1 MIFLDELQPMKLYK
15 KPFHLPINEKDKRK
29 GSVSFLLTP
38 NYQSSIEL
46 MKNPLMINRKYY
58 ESYYIEKDITYFI
71 NQEGYLEDISDES
84 YRDVINEDNR
94 IFISKKIDNDI
105 INEAIFNKK
114 DKSKSRLDELNK
126 IKDKGI
132 SSFEY
137 KSKIASKIQK
147 YIKEIQNKILIY
159 SKSFDNVKYDIH
171 EIHDNDIKSLDELNS
186 KDFIMKKIT
195 LVDWSCDDANTE
207 DKYRNKVIY
216 IAKQIISKDNDF
228 VIIENI
234 DSIGLSYKKYIY
246 DESKINKQIERLES
260 ILNEASNEVLN
271 DPKRLAKSLKLRMN
285 KPKYKLNKISD
296 QERNNIG
303 VEKDSH
309 LNSNGVAGTENQ
321 TNKTIDKMEE
331 SYKVQEGS
339 YYCKKCMTVS
349 AIDDIEKGEIID
361 VIGSELDNIQG
372 PSRDGWNVVIKDG
385 KYIASEKI
393 LKGSMMYCLGK
404 TDALIESTEAL
415 EQIEKEYIGQ
425 DHREFSVSESHMRC
439 KVDGRD
445 IIFAFNENLDEQ
457 VLNEASTESTKL
469 HKLLYK
475 ERFRNNKQIFNIY
488 DDVKRDVP
496 YVRRTFLNY
505 ERYKQFNLFV
515 DLSFYNQTFFK
526 NNIYKLDRGVQLY
539 FDFINRF
546 IQDKRLE
553 NAGYTKKTVFIPV
566 MDWTKPEVSIYKYS
580 EDINPIS
587 IILRLMKTDSTRLQE
602 WKGIDFIF
610 LTTKG
615 YFKVDFSNLET
626 SDTTKFNL
634 LIDRLIKG
642 DPIVDDIEPTKESP
656 KAIVANIVDKI
667 EDSQKIK
674 INNLTGD
681 SGEIDKDELVK
692 KIEKAAATSSS
703 TDEAI
708 DTLEE
713 DDFIKNILTSLASE
727 EDDSV
732 KINNA
737 RAARINKLNDEF
749 LNKKLN
755 NVTVRDMIE
764 NKEGD
769 KELPVKEL
777 EIDSVNEE
785 WKQLQYVNFEEV
797 YDPQEDIV
805 AALYSLSKKTVP
817 VMVRDLQVEDA
828 SNSED
833 MILTYTVQLE
843 DVHGERFTIKF
854 DVPKL
859 KDNKFCRLRGND
871 KTFNGQLVQI
881 PIAKVDEDTVQIVSN
896 YKKTLISR
904 YGTTTGKSYV
914 VADRII
920 KTINKMES
928 KQIKITI
935 GDNTKVCSKYELPI
949 DYIDLSSQYSK
960 LEFGEYII
968 LFNQDE
974 LRDKY
979 SIDEKKGI
987 PIGINA
993 KDKSVLY
1000 YDGGEF
1006 KTFSDYLWAMLAATS
1021 SEFAQIYE
1029 TTNTSTRYTY
1039 SKASILNNHIP
1050 VIIIMGY
1057 SEGLLKALKKA
1068 NVKYELVEKRP
1079 KINKSTSDIIK
1090 FKDGY
1095 LVYEL
1100 DYNSSLLLNGL
1111 KECNTED
1118 FSLSEVNNKSMWLEF
1133 LDLFGGKILADGLD
1147 NFYDLMIDPITQE
1160 ILEYYKLPTDYV
1172 EIFAYANYLLSDN
1185 KYFKHTDM
1193 SARRYRSNEI
1203 IAGYTYQAI
1212 ADSYGDYRRELK
1224 RGKKAKMT
1232 IKKTEVIDRI
1242 LLDPTT
1248 SDFSIL
1254 NPLLEIE
1261 AINSVTYK
1269 GLVGMNND
1277 RAYSLD
1283 KRTFDDS
1290 MVNVLGLSTGFAGNV
1305 GITRQATI
1313 DMNIKGKRG
1322 YIKTTNDVENM
1333 NVAKTFTATEAL
1345 TPFGSR
1351 RDDPFRSAMTFIQT
1365 AKHGMRVKTS
1375 MPMLISNGMDQALP
1389 YMITNTF
1396 AFKAREDGKIIEK
1409 TDQYII
1415 LEYKDGS
1422 KDFIDL
1428 RELVQKNSD
1437 GGFYL
1442 TLKLDSDYKVGAKF
1456 KKGEVLAY
1464 DKYSFS
1470 DTVGHNDD
1478 IAYNIGTL
1486 AKVALLNTDE
1496 GFEDSAIISS
1506 WLSEAMASDIVV
1518 KKDVSLPKNTNIYN
1532 MVKKGQPIQEGD
1544 PLMIFQ
1550 NAFEEDDVNILLKN
1564 LVDDEE
1570 LISELGRIPIKSKV
1584 TGTVENIKI
1593 SRTVEKDELSDS
1605 LKKKT
1610 NELEKEVSDL
1620 KKIMKKYDIEYHD
1633 RFEADYKLDATGK
1646 LKNVDEGVLIE
1657 FFLKYEDKLS
1667 VGDKIIYYSA
1677 LKGVVK
1683 DIFPEGKE
1691 PYTDF
1696 RPDEK
1701 VHSLLSLG
1709 SVNGRM
1715 VTSVMM
1721 VGSINKVLIELDR
1734 KVKDMLG
1741 IPFKYLDEE

>member
-1 MIFLDELQPMKLYK
+1 
-15 KPFHLPINEKDKRK
+15 
-29 GSVSFLLTP
+29 
-38 NYQSSIEL
+38 
-46 MKNPLMINRKYY
+46 MINRRYY
-58 ESYYIEKDITYFI
+58 QSYYIEKDITYFI
-71 NQEGYLEDISDES
+71 NQEGYLEDVSDES
-84 YRDVINEDNR
+84 YRNVLNEDSR
-94 IFISKKIDNDI
+94 IFISKKIDGDI
-105 INEAIFNKK
+105 INETSNKSLYFLSQDNMNNKTLSPRVPSNFLTKNGYEDDKTPRVCFSTSVGKCLIALSINCK
-114 DKSKSRLDELNK
+114 DKEFYVHSPIGDYEVYTPSTKEVPDKNITGEVWIKKPVKIACIGK
-126 IKDKGI
+126 IKVTGDDGKPGMRYAYGNGNTAELYGWNYEWI
-132 SSFEY
+132 E
-137 KSKIASKIQK
+137 K
-147 YIKEIQNKILIY
+147 Y
-159 SKSFDNVKYDIH
+159 SV
-171 EIHDNDIKSLDELNS
+171 
-186 KDFIMKKIT
+186 
-195 LVDWSCDDANTE
+195 
-207 DKYRNKVIY
+207 
-216 IAKQIISKDNDF
+216 
-228 VIIENI
+228 
-234 DSIGLSYKKYIY
+234 
-246 DESKINKQIERLES
+246 
-260 ILNEASNEVLN
+260 NEASNEVLN
-271 DPKRLAKSLKLRMN
+271 DPKRLARSLKLRLN
-285 KPKYKLNKISD
+285 KPKYELNRLSD
-296 QERNNIG
+296 LERNNVG
-303 VEKDSH
+303 VEKDSY
-309 LNSNGVAGTENQ
+309 LNGDKPAAGAPGNNTLSTNSQEDKEKVKESAYEVGKGFYYGRNCMVVNATE
-321 TNKTIDKMEE
+321 
-331 SYKVQEGS
+331 
-339 YYCKKCMTVS
+339 
-349 AIDDIEKGEIID
+349 DIEEGEIVD
-361 VIGSELDNIQG
+361 VVGSELDNIQG
-372 PSRDGWNVVIKDG
+372 PSRDGWNVRIKDG
-385 KYIASEKI
+385 KYIATEKI
-393 LKGSMMYCLGK
+393 YKGSRMYCINRK
-404 TDALIESTEAL
+404 DTLIESTNVVD
-415 EQIEKEYIGQ
+415 KEYYMGQ
-425 DHREFSVSESHMRC
+425 DHREYSVSESHIRC
-439 KVDGRD
+439 KVDGKN
-445 IIFAFNENLDEQ
+445 IILAFNENLDEQ
-457 VLNEASTESTKL
+457 ILNESNVESAKL

-496 YVRRTFLNY
+496 YITKAFINY
-505 ERYKQFNLFV
+505 DRYKQFNLFV

-539 FDFINRF
+539 FEFINRF

-553 NAGYTKKTVFIPV
+553 NAGYKKKTVFVPV
-566 MDWTKPEVSIYKYS
+566 LDWSKPEVSIFNFTK
-580 EDINPIS
+580 DINPIS
-587 IILRLMKTDSTRLQE
+587 IIMRLLKTDATRLQE

-615 YFKVDFSNLET
+615 YFKVDLSDLEKT
-626 SDTTKFNL
+626 NAARFKI
-634 LIDRLIKG
+634 LIDKLIKG
-642 DPIVDDIEPTKESP
+642 DPIVDDVEPNKESP

-681 SGEIDKDELVK
+681 SGEISKDELVK
-692 KIEKAAATSSS
+692 KIEKAAATSSN

-713 DDFIKNILTSLASE
+713 DDFIKNILNTLASE

-737 RAARINKLNDEF
+737 RAARITKLNDEF
-749 LNKKLN
+749 LNKKLDK
-755 NVTVRDMIE
+755 VTVRDMLDSKD
-764 NKEGD
+764 ND

-777 EIDSVNEE
+777 KIDSVNEE
-785 WKQLQYVNFEEV
+785 WKNLQYVNFEEV
-797 YDPQEDIV
+797 YNPQEDIL

-817 VMVRDLQVEDA
+817 VMVRDINIEDT

-833 MILTYTVQLE
+833 MILTYTVQME
-843 DVHGERFTIKF
+843 DVYGERFTIKF

-920 KTINKMES
+920 KALNKMES
-928 KQIKITI
+928 KQVKVSI
-935 GDNTKVCSKYELPI
+935 GDNSKVCSKYELPI

-960 LEFGEYII
+960 LEFGDYVI

-974 LRDKY
+974 IRDKY
-979 SIDEKKGI
+979 EIDESKGI
-987 PIGINA
+987 PVGINA
-993 KDKSVLY
+993 KDKSIIY
-1000 YDGGEF
+1000 YNATEHF
-1006 KTFSDYLWAMLAATS
+1006 KTFSDYLWAILAASS
-1021 SEFAQIYE
+1021 SEFTEIYE

-1050 VIIIMGY
+1050 VIVIMGY

-1068 NVKYELVEKRP
+1068 NIKYELVEKRP
-1079 KINKSTSDIIK
+1079 KYNKSTNDIIK

-1147 NFYDLMIDPITQE
+1147 NFYDLMIDPITEE

-1224 RGKKAKMT
+1224 RSKKTKMT
-1232 IKKTEVIDRI
+1232 MKRTEVIDRI

-1322 YIKTTNDVENM
+1322 YIKTTNDVDNM
-1333 NVAKTFTATEAL
+1333 NITKTFTATEAL
-1345 TPFGSR
+1345 TPFGAR

-1365 AKHGMRVKTS
+1365 AKHGMRVKNS

-1396 AFKAREDGKIIEK
+1396 AFKAKDDGKIIEK
-1409 TDQYII
+1409 TDKYMI
-1415 LEYKDGS
+1415 LEYRDKT

-1428 RELVQKNSD
+1428 RENVQKNSD

-1442 TLKLDSDYKVGAKF
+1442 TLKLDSDYKVGNKF

-1470 DTVGHNDD
+1470 DAVGHNDD

-1518 KKDVSLPKNTNIYN
+1518 KKDVSLSKNTNIYN

-1593 SRTVEKDELSDS
+1593 SRTVEKEELSDS

-1620 KKIMKKYDIEYHD
+1620 KKIMKKYDIDYHD

-1677 LKGVVK
+1677 LKGVIK

>member
-1 MIFLDELQPMKLYK
+1 MIFLDELKPMTLYK

-38 NYQSSIEL
+38 NYESSIDL
-46 MKNPLMINRKYY
+46 MKNPLMINRNYY
-58 ESYYIEKDITYFI
+58 NSYYIEKDITYFI

-84 YRDVINEDNR
+84 YRDIINEDKR
-94 IFISKKIDNDI
+94 IFISNKIDSDI
-105 INEAIFNKK
+105 INESNSNNNLYFLSDNNMDNKTLSPRIPNNFLTK
-114 DKSKSRLDELNK
+114 NGYEDNKVPRVCFSTEIGKCLIALSMNCKGKEFYVHVPVGDFEVYKPSLSEVPDRNITGEVWVKKNVK
-126 IKDKGI
+126 IKCIG
-132 SSFEY
+132 
-137 KSKIASKIQK
+137 
-147 YIKEIQNKILIY
+147 KILVTDDDGKPGMKY
-159 SKSFDNVKYDIH
+159 KYGDNKEAELYGWEWKWVEKYV
-171 EIHDNDIKSLDELNS
+171 N
-186 KDFIMKKIT
+186 
-195 LVDWSCDDANTE
+195 
-207 DKYRNKVIY
+207 
-216 IAKQIISKDNDF
+216 
-228 VIIENI
+228 
-234 DSIGLSYKKYIY
+234 
-246 DESKINKQIERLES
+246 ES
-260 ILNEASNEVLN
+260 SNEILN
-271 DPKRLAKSLKLRMN
+271 DPKRLKRSLKMKLN
-285 KPKYKLNKISD
+285 KPKYELNRISNS
-296 QERNNIG
+296 ERNNVG
-303 VEKDSH
+303 VSKDNH
-309 LNSNGVAGTENQ
+309 LSSDGVAGTENDSRS
-321 TNKTIDKMEE
+321 KEE
-331 SYKVQEGS
+331 NIQESAYDISKG
-339 YYCKKCMTVS
+339 YYYRNHCYVVS
-349 AIDDIEKGEIID
+349 ALEDIEAGEVID
-361 VIGSELDNIQG
+361 VVGSELDKIQG
-372 PSRDGWNVVIKDG
+372 PSRDGWNVTIDNG
-385 KYIASEKI
+385 RYIATEKI
-393 LKGSMMYCLGK
+393 SKGSIMYCIGK
-404 TDALIESTEAL
+404 RDTIVKEAV
-415 EQIEKEYIGQ
+415 EIDQPEEKIYFGANHKEYVVENTHI
-425 DHREFSVSESHMRC
+425 RC

-445 IIFAFNENLDEQ
+445 VVLAFNENLDEQ
-457 VLNEASTESTKL
+457 ILNEANIQSTML

-488 DDVKRDVP
+488 DKVKEDVP
-496 YVRRTFLNY
+496 FIQKTFIEY
-505 ERYKQFNLFV
+505 SRYKEFNLFV

-526 NNIYKLDRGVQLY
+526 NNIYTLDKGVQLY

-546 IQDKRLE
+546 IQDKRLDE
-553 NAGYTKKTVFIPV
+553 AGYKKKTVFVPV
-566 MDWTKPEVSIYKYS
+566 TSWATGQGVSIIDFK
-580 EDINPIS
+580 ENINPIS
-587 IILRLMKTDSTRLQE
+587 IILRLLRTEPVRLE
-602 WKGIDFIF
+602 SWKGIDFIF
-610 LTTKG
+610 LTNKG
-615 YFKVDFSNLET
+615 YFKADLSSLQN
-626 SDTTKFNL
+626 SDIAKFKI
-634 LIDRLIKG
+634 LIDKLVKG
-642 DPIVDDIEPTKESP
+642 DPIPDDVMDSKKESP
-656 KAIVANIVDKI
+656 KAIVANIIDKV

-681 SGEIDKDELVK
+681 SGEITKDELVK
-692 KIEKAAATSSS
+692 KIEKAAATSTT

-713 DDFIKNILTSLASE
+713 DEFIKNILNSLAAE
-727 EDDSV
+727 EDNSV
-732 KINNA
+732 KINKA
-737 RAARINKLNDEF
+737 RSARIDKLNDDF

-755 NVTVRDMIE
+755 NISVRDMLD
-764 NKEGD
+764 NTDND
-769 KELPVKEL
+769 KELPMKEL
-777 EIDSVNEE
+777 SIDSVNEE
-785 WKQLQYVNFEEV
+785 WKNLQYVNFEEV
-797 YDPQEDIV
+797 YNPQEDIL

-817 VMVRDLQVEDA
+817 VMVRDINIEDT

-833 MILTYTVQLE
+833 MILTYTVQME
-843 DVHGERFTIKF
+843 DVYGERFTIKF

-881 PIAKVDEDTVQIVSN
+881 PIAKVDNDRVQIVSN
-896 YKKTLISR
+896 YKKTLINR
-904 YGTTTGKSYV
+904 FGTTTGKSYV

-920 KTINKMES
+920 KTLNKLET
-928 KQIKITI
+928 KKIRTFI
-935 GDNTKVCSKYELPI
+935 GNNSKVCAKYELPI
-949 DYIDLSSQYSK
+949 DYIDISSQYSK
-960 LEFGEYII
+960 IEFGDIEI

-974 LRDKY
+974 IRETYKVDL
-979 SIDEKKGI
+979 SKGI
-987 PIGINA
+987 PVGINA
-993 KDKSVLY
+993 RTKEVLY
-1000 YDGGEF
+1000 FDYST
-1006 KTFSDYLWAMLAATS
+1006 TFSSYLYSLLSTID
-1021 SEFAQIYE
+1021 EFVEVYE

-1050 VIIIMGY
+1050 VIVIMGY
-1057 SEGLLKALKKA
+1057 SEGLLKSLKKA
-1068 NVKYELVEKRP
+1068 NIKYELVTKRP
-1079 KINKSTSDIIK
+1079 KYDKSTYDLIK
-1090 FKDGY
+1090 FKDGF
-1095 LVYEL
+1095 LLYEL

-1118 FSLSEVNNKSMWLEF
+1118 FSLSEVNDRTMWLEF
-1133 LDLFGGKILADGLD
+1133 LDIFGGKILADGLD
-1147 NFYDLMIDPITQE
+1147 NFYELMVDPITEE

-1172 EIFAYANYLLSDN
+1172 ELFAYANYLLSDN

-1212 ADSYGDYRRELK
+1212 ADSYGDYRRDLK
-1224 RGKKAKMT
+1224 RSKKAKMT
-1232 IKKTEVIDRI
+1232 MKRTEVIDRI

-1322 YIKTTNDVENM
+1322 YIKTTDNVDDM
-1333 NVAKTFTATEAL
+1333 NITKTFTATEAL
-1345 TPFGSR
+1345 TPFGAR
-1351 RDDPFRSAMTFIQT
+1351 HDDPFRSAMTFIQT
-1365 AKHGMRVKTS
+1365 AKHGMRVKKS

-1396 AFKAREDGKIIEK
+1396 AFKAKEDGKIVEK
-1409 TDQYII
+1409 TDKYII
-1415 LEYKDGS
+1415 LQYKDGTS
-1422 KDFIDL
+1422 DFVDL

-1442 TLKLDSDYKVGAKF
+1442 TLKLDSELKVGHSF
-1456 KKGEVLAY
+1456 KKGEVIAY
-1464 DKYSFS
+1464 DKQSFS
-1470 DTVGHNDD
+1470 DVVGHNDD
-1478 IAYNIGTL
+1478 IAYNIGTM
-1486 AKVALLNTDE
+1486 AKIALLNTDE

-1506 WLSEAMASDIVV
+1506 WLSDAMSSDIVV
-1518 KKDVSLPKNTNIYN
+1518 KKDVILPKNTNIYN

-1550 NAFEEDDVNILLKN
+1550 NAFEEEDVNILLKN

-1570 LISELGRIPIKSKV
+1570 MISELGRIPIKSKV
-1584 TGTVENIKI
+1584 TGVVENIKI
-1593 SRTVEKDELSDS
+1593 SRTVEKEELSDS
-1605 LKKKT
+1605 LKKKV

-1620 KKIMKKYDIEYHD
+1620 KKIMKKYDIQYHD

-1646 LKNVDEGVLIE
+1646 LKKVDEGVLIE

-1677 LKGVVK
+1677 LKGVIK

-1715 VTSVMM
+1715 VTSVMI
-1721 VGSINKVLIELDR
+1721 VGAINKVLIELDR
-1734 KVKDMLG
+1734 KVKEMAG
-1741 IPFKYLDEE
+1741 IPFTYLDEE